1 MKRLLCIILST
12 IVLAFSLC
20 SCKNESKATDEMFAL
35 DTIITFTIYDNDESL
50 CESTI
55 ALCKSEVL
63 RLEALLS
70 ATKKDSDVY
79 NINRSG
85 GEKVK
90 VAKETA
96 TLLQRAKEL
105 SKSTKGAFDVSIYPL
120 VKLWGFD
127 TKAYKVPQISEITQA
142 LSLVSYKE
150 IKIDGDFVEIEKG
163 MSVDLGAIA
172 KGYIGERLF
181 SILKNQGIS
190 RGIVNLGGMVITY
203 CEDEI
208 AEDFTIGVEYPDSGE
223 VFATFN
229 SQEGFTVTSG
239 AYQRYFE
246 EDGKRYHHIIDP
258 KSGKPSDSDISS
270 VTIITK
276 DAVSGD
282 ALSTAFFVMGIE
294 KTLEYINSNTDTNG
308 EKFEVI
314 ILNSNKNEAFVSS
327 SLLENGF
334 GLEGKFE
341 NRIKINVINAQVK

>member
-1 MKRLLCIILST
+1 MLQ
-12 IVLAFSLC
+12 
-20 SCKNESKATDEMFAL
+20 
-35 DTIITFTIYDNDESL
+35 
-50 CESTI
+50 
-55 ALCKSEVL
+55 
-63 RLEALLS
+63 
-70 ATKKDSDVY
+70 KDSDVY
-79 NINRSG
+79 NINHSG

-96 TLLQRAKEL
+96 ALLQRAKEL

-127 TKAYKVPQISEITQA
+127 TKAYKVPQISEIIQA

-150 IKIDGDFVEIEKG
+150 IKIDGDFVGIEKG